1 MDSSK
6 RSLPDRYNDSYNT
19 KSLRILKSI
28 KQSQQ
33 SLLESARQ
41 SELEMSTKGEDKFKR
56 KEKEQ
61 KEKMKWFIKGD
72 GLFRF
77 WWDMA
82 IIVFTTYSVWQIPM
96 KLAFDSE

>member
-28 KQSQQ
+28 KKSQQ

-41 SELEMSTKGEDKFKR
+41 SELEMSTKGEDKF
-56 KEKEQ
+56 
-61 KEKMKWFIKGD
+61 
-72 GLFRF
+72 
-77 WWDMA
+77 
-82 IIVFTTYSVWQIPM
+82 
-96 KLAFDSE
+96 